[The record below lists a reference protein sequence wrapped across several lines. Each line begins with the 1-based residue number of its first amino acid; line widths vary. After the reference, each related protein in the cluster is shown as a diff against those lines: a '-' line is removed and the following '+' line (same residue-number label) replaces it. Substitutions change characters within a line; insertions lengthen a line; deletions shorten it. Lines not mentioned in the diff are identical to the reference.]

1 MSPLFL
7 SASTTTNTG
16 DIHRTGGTEEM
27 GMSRR
32 TTDSWGTTE
41 SARAFF
47 AASGAVLVAVLAG
60 CSSGG
65 SLLVNPAPALNSAVA
80 ETHAPANAPQRD
92 TTDPT
97 DSSESSSTRQDAP
110 PAFHFESGDVVLGDF
125 VYEDVKGNIFN
136 PCEEISAEEFAA
148 IGFETEGRSKRSEIK
163 DINSC
168 FLSARDDSSY
178 LQYVVLGGS
187 ANLMLAVE
195 QGAVVETGVSD
206 RIPGVYSYGPIG
218 LDDDICYAAV
228 DTVRGQLAV
237 AVGRVGAVDVYEHD
251 DLCNRS
257 IETLEALYEL

>member
-1 MSPLFL
+1 MSSLFL

-16 DIHRTGGTEEM
+16 DIHRTGGTDEM

-65 SLLVNPAPALNSAVA
+65 SLLVNPAPALNSVVA

-97 DSSESSSTRQDAP
+97 DSSESSSTRQNAP

-148 IGFETEGRSKRSEIK
+148 IGFETDGAVLNRRVEEI
-163 DINSC
+163 NGCALYPSG
-168 FLSARDDSSY
+168 SDSDGT
-178 LQYVVLGGS
+178 VLVTGGS
-187 ANLMLAVE
+187 ANLAEVSQ
-195 QGAVVETGVSD
+195 QGAIAVADVSD
-206 RIPGVYSYGPIG
+206 IVPGAYTYSPKPEDTD
-218 LDDDICYAAV
+218 LCFASV
-228 DTVRGQLAV
+228 DTERGQISMATF
-237 AVGRVGAVDVYEHD
+237 ARGTAHSFT
-251 DLCNRS
+251 DLCLGA
-257 IETLEALYEL
+257 IQHLENLYQLK